1 MSGSSQQSNGTRQ
14 LSENGNDKKEYPI
27 DFAVRENLIR
37 AGLKYL
43 YISQTKEISDARALS
58 QASVYADFLKN
69 IPTEFLEN
77 LFKFAADSY
86 NDIPTAKDLKR
97 TWFNNSADI
106 KVYYKQSFSVPDL
119 QTKLS
124 GTKEYTGK
132 ELSDLKDMYPKL
144 HKEIDGNCTL
154 SELMQV
160 LTKEIARPIGRFG
173 QH

>member
-1 MSGSSQQSNGTRQ
+1 MRQ
-14 LSENGNDKKEYPI
+14 LSGSGNDKKEYPI

-37 AGLKYL
+37 AGLKYIHIAL
-43 YISQTKEISDARALS
+43 SKEISDARALS

-106 KVYYKQSFSVPDL
+106 KAYYKQSFSVPEL
-119 QTKLS
+119 QTKS
-124 GTKEYTGK
+124 FGTKEYTSK
-132 ELSDLKDMYPKL
+132 ELSDLKEKYPKL

-160 LTKEIARPIGRFG
+160 LTKEIARPLGRFG
-173 QH
+173 QY